1 MVFHGLVNYGNNDL
15 AIELGNKM
23 ILAVTTQISANHNY
37 WESFSPDNNILDC
50 PSNYIWDSIMAKL
63 LIEMYELKI
72 KEMPKVP
79 KV

>member
-1 MVFHGLVNYGNNDL
+1 VNYCYNDI

-23 ILAVTTQISANHNY
+23 KLAVTTQLSANHNY
-37 WESFSPDNNILDC
+37 WESFSPDNNMLDY

-72 KEMPKVP
+72 
-79 KV
+79 